1 MATRNYITNHP
12 NGTLGISG
20 YVWENLTQTDL
31 DGQPIAVSRRSDR
44 TVQVIGT
51 FGGATV
57 TIQGSLDGT
66 NWATLNDLQGTALTF
81 TSARIEGV
89 SEIVT
94 YIRPLVSGASGT
106 TDLDVYFLEVG
117 GAL

>member
-1 MATRNYITNHP
+1 MATRNYVTNHP
-12 NGTLGISG
+12 NGTLGING
-20 YVWENLTQTDL
+20 FFWENLTQTDL
-31 DGQPIAVSRRSDR
+31 DGQPVVVSRRSDR

-57 TIQGSLDGT
+57 TIQGSLDGAT
-66 NWATLNDLQGTALTF
+66 WATLNDLQGTAMTF
-81 TSARIEGV
+81 TAARIEGV

-94 YIRPLVSGASGT
+94 YIRPLVSSASET
-106 TDLDVYFLEVG
+106 TDLDVYLLEVG